1 MPARFIQQSAI
12 FIPQT
17 RLNSS
22 LCLGECRSNWLWLLQ
37 WLNNNTTPHWRLLQ
51 PASSPAV
58 ASLASMLRTVQS
70 NRDSDSGHRR
80 GTLCSPC
87 PRWRCP
93 AWARQWKGQ
102 SYVSQSHAHTHT
114 HGQVGEEEDV
124 LGGIGMLWNS
134 SLPVHWLVPTRD
146 TPTRGNT
153 SYVTS
158 RLPFVE
164 NINCTHWTCSLLLH
178 LHLFRQEC

>member
-22 LCLGECRSNWLWLLQ
+22 LSLGERRSNWLWLLQ
-37 WLNNNTTPHWRLLQ
+37 WLNNNTTPHWLSLQ

-93 AWARQWKGQ
+93 AWSRQWNGQ
-102 SYVSQSHAHTHT
+102 SYVSQSHAHTHKRA
-114 HGQVGEEEDV
+114 GRGR
-124 LGGIGMLWNS
+124 GGRAGRDWNVVKQFA
-134 SLPVHWLVPTRD
+134 P
-146 TPTRGNT
+146 
-153 SYVTS
+153 
-158 RLPFVE
+158 
-164 NINCTHWTCSLLLH
+164 CSLAGSYEGYAHQREHLTRHIPSTFCWKYKLH
-178 LHLFRQEC
+178 SLNL